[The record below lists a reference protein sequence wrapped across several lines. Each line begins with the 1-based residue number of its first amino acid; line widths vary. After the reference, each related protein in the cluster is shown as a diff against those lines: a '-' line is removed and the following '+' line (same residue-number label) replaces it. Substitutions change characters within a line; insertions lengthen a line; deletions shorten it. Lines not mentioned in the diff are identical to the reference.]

1 VVPGTR
7 YARLAADRYEIDGAS
22 IDDLRRVLEDAVS
35 ASGVPCRGV
44 VHLWGMVGSE
54 EERKALVSLA
64 ENVPGVTRVSDEMIP
79 SY

>member
-1 VVPGTR
+1 LLS
-7 YARLAADRYEIDGAS
+7 RLSEQDWTGFGSRNVIVAE
-22 IDDLRRVLEDAVS
+22 
-35 ASGVPCRGV
+35 GV

-54 EERKALVSLA
+54 QERKALVSLA